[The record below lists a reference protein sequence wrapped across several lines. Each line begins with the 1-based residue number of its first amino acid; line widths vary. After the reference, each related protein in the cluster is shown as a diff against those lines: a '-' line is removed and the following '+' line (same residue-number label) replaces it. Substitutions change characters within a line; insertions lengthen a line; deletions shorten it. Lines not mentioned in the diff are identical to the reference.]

1 MPLSPHNTELYELGR
16 GIMTIAEWSGGSP
29 GSYVDVGNCPRF
41 EFEVTEEV
49 IEHKESRGGVR
60 STDKEATL
68 EANYTLSFDLDEI
81 AASNMANYVRGEV
94 DGVDPY
100 KVHALTTSGLQKE
113 FALKFVQDN
122 QEGENKT
129 FEFWRCKLK
138 PGGAHSVIGEDWGML
153 PFAGT
158 GLSDDANHPTSPYF
172 DVTYASTTTTST
184 STSTTTTT
192 TTT

>member
-16 GIMTIAEWSGGSP
+16 GILSIAEWSGGSP
-29 GSYVDVGNCPRF
+29 GAYTDVGNCPRF

-49 IEHKESRGGVR
+49 ITHMESRGGLR

-68 EANYTLSFDLDEI
+68 EAGYTLSFDLDEI

-94 DGVDPY
+94 DGSNPY
-100 KVHALTTSGLQKE
+100 KIHGITTAGLQKE
-113 FALKFVQDN
+113 FAVKFAQNN

-153 PFAGT
+153 PFSGQ
-158 GLSDDANHPTSPYF
+158 GLSDDVNHSESPYF
-172 DVTYASTTTTST
+172 DITYASTTTTST
-184 STSTTTTT
+184 TTSSSSTTTTS
-192 TTT
+192 